1 MKASHAIV
9 VGGGVGGLSAAA
21 GLARIGWQV
30 TVLERAEALREV
42 GAGISLM
49 PSAQR
54 ALDQLGAG
62 DAARRAAA
70 VVVPPG
76 VRAPS
81 GRRIMHGVDPL
92 LMHRRGLLS
101 IALLRA
107 DLQAAIASA
116 VPAES
121 VVTGAEVTKVTEDG
135 GVAYRAGDDHHNLHG
150 ELVVV
155 ADGINSRLRRQ
166 LWPDAPV
173 PAYSGHSVWQGATS
187 RPIDHP
193 ETSGNTWG
201 RGHQFGRMPLSGGR
215 VGWYAVANTPA
226 GSRYDDE
233 RAEVLRRFG
242 SWHDPI
248 PEILDATD
256 VVLHHDSDEL
266 RTPLP
271 TFVQGR
277 VALLGDAAHP
287 MTSDIGQ
294 GACQAIEDAVVLCAA
309 LVGSADLPTA
319 LHRYDGERRPHTWMV
334 TEASRTMGR
343 MTMLEHSLAV
353 LARDKLAGL
362 MPSGPAVKAME
373 RLGGWQPPT
382 LDATGGVR

>member
-1 MKASHAIV
+1 MKASRAIV
-9 VGGGVGGLSAAA
+9 VGGGIGGLSAAA
-21 GLARIGWQV
+21 GLHRIGWQV

-62 DAARRAAA
+62 DIVRRAAA

-81 GRRIMHGVDPL
+81 GRRIMHGVDPW
-92 LMHRRGLLS
+92 LMHRRGLVS

-135 GVAYRAGDDHHNLHG
+135 GVAYRVGDDYHNMHG

-173 PAYSGHSVWQGATS
+173 PVYSGHSVWQGATS

-193 ETSGNTWG
+193 EISGNTWG

-226 GSRYDDE
+226 GSHYDDE
-233 RAEVLRRFG
+233 RAEVVRRFG

-248 PEILDATD
+248 PEILDATE
-256 VVLHHDSDEL
+256 VVLHHDSTEL

-309 LVGSADLPTA
+309 LVGSPDLPTA
-319 LHRYDGERRPHTWMV
+319 LHRYDGERRPHTWMI
-334 TEASRTMGR
+334 TEASHNMGR

-382 LDATGGVR
+382 LDGTGGAR